1 MCVCVC
7 VSVSVCMSVCVFV
20 CVCLCARACV
30 YKLMKPINNEET
42 AVSSYGVPEAKSKGC
57 LSCRLAG
64 GTPPEAPTSWL
75 QVGTSPPTMPDS
87 QSTESILGKSE
98 HMAVTFSFFPNYVL
112 GTEPCGQFDAAKG
125 TKPYAAFVLL
135 LERSHYN
142 RPTRL
147 DLKA

>member
-1 MCVCVC
+1 MLV
-7 VSVSVCMSVCVFV
+7 
-20 CVCLCARACV
+20 LQ
-30 YKLMKPINNEET
+30 T
-42 AVSSYGVPEAKSKGC
+42 
-57 LSCRLAG
+57 CRRD
-64 GTPPEAPTSWL
+64 PPEATTSWL

-87 QSTESILGKSE
+87 QSTESILGKS
-98 HMAVTFSFFPNYVL
+98 VTFLFFPNYVL

-135 LERSHYN
+135 LERSRYN